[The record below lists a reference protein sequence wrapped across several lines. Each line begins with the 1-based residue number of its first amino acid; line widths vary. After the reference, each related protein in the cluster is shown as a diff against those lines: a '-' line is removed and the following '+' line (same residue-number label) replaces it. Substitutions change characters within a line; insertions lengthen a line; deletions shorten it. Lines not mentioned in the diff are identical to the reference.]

1 MFIAVRGPC
10 GWNPNESLRRAQGNT
25 RLLNGMRERGFE
37 RRARALFGNAIGD
50 DVAGGEAEILR
61 IA

>member
-1 MFIAVRGPC
+1 
-10 GWNPNESLRRAQGNT
+10 
-25 RLLNGMRERGFE
+25 MRERGFE